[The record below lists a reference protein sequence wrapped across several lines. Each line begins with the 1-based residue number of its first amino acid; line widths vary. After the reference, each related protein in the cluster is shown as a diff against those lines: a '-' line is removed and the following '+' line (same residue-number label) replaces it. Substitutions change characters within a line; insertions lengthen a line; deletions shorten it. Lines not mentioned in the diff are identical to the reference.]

1 MPKSFMVILADC
13 RAILAQLFLFFGTY
27 VIDLYL
33 IRHGIAEV
41 VGEDLSDE
49 KRVLSAEGRQKTK
62 IVARRLYALEVRFDT
77 LLTSPLVRTRQT
89 AEILVQER
97 LATKCEAFE
106 PLAPSGSIGALRD
119 WLATQRSGAIGL
131 VGHQPCLGL
140 WAEALIWGTAHNG
153 FDIKKAGVV
162 RLALETPQSFA
173 QLIWFLPPKV
183 LL

>member
-1 MPKSFMVILADC
+1 LQGYIS
-13 RAILAQLFLFFGTY
+13 AIVPFFWRL

-41 VGEDLSDE
+41 LSEDLSDE

-62 IVARRLYALEVRFDT
+62 IVARRLYALDVRFDT

-89 AEILVQER
+89 AEILVQES
-97 LATKCEAFE
+97 LAAKYEAFE
-106 PLAPSGSIGALRD
+106 PLAPGGAFARLQD
-119 WLATQRSGAIGL
+119 WLATQKSSAIGL

-140 WAEALIWGTAHNG
+140 WAETLIWGTAHNG

-162 RLALETPQSFA
+162 RLALETPQSLA
-173 QLIWFLPPKV
+173 QLVWFLPPKV

>member
-1 MPKSFMVILADC
+1 M
-13 RAILAQLFLFFGTY
+13 
-27 VIDLYL
+27 IDLYL

-62 IVARRLYALEVRFDT
+62 IVARRLYGLDVRFDT
-77 LLTSPLVRTRQT
+77 LLTSPLMRTRQT
-89 AEILVQER
+89 AEILVQEH
-97 LATKCEAFE
+97 LAPEYEAFG
-106 PLAPSGSIGALRD
+106 PLAPGGTFAGLRD
-119 WLATQRSGAIGL
+119 WLATQKSGAIGL

-153 FDIKKAGVV
+153 FEIKKAGIV
-162 RLALETPQSFA
+162 RLALETPQSLA
-173 QLIWFLPPKV
+173 QLVWFLPPKV

>member
-1 MPKSFMVILADC
+1 
-13 RAILAQLFLFFGTY
+13 

-62 IVARRLYALEVRFDT
+62 IVARRLYGLDVRFDT
-77 LLTSPLVRTRQT
+77 LLTSPLMRTRQT
-89 AEILVQER
+89 AEILVQEH
-97 LATKCEAFE
+97 LAPEYEAFG
-106 PLAPSGSIGALRD
+106 PLAPSGTFAGLRD
-119 WLATQRSGAIGL
+119 WLATQKSGAIGL

-153 FDIKKAGVV
+153 FEIKKAGIV
-162 RLALETPQSFA
+162 RLALETPQSLA
-173 QLIWFLPPKV
+173 QLVWFLPPKI